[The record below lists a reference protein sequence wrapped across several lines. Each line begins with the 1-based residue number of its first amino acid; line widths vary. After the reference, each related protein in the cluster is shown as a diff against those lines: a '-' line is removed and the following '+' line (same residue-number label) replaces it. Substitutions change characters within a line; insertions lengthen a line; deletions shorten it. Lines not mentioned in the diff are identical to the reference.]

1 MPVRVPVRACRPV
14 LSAALVASLLA
25 LSGCGG
31 GRPASVSSLPV
42 PSGPAPTAPP
52 KLVVAIAVDQYSA
65 DLFAQYREHYTGGL
79 ARLLHGAVFPS
90 TFQSHAATETCPGH
104 STLLTGV
111 HPARTGIIAN
121 NWFDPG
127 LARADKRV
135 YCAEDETDPASTSS
149 APVVAPVHL
158 RVPTLGEWMKRADPA
173 SRNVAVSAKDR
184 AVMMMGGHN
193 IDQAWW
199 YLKGQFV
206 TLRGRAPTPAVD
218 AANAALAAAIKA
230 GGKPYTPP
238 AWCAPRDLAI
248 KAGDKVTVGQGRF
261 DLPRDNPDAFR
272 VSPRMDAATVDLA
285 VRLLNEMQLGR
296 GRAPD
301 LLSVSLSATDYIG
314 HGFGTEGMEMCIQM
328 AELDRSLGQLFA
340 ALDATGV
347 DYVALL
353 TADHGGLDLP
363 ERLVQQGM
371 PGATRV
377 DPGLAPAALS
387 KALAGELGIAVDG
400 PLIYGDGPFGDYWV
414 SKAIPAEQRAR
425 VVAALTA
432 RLRGHPQVAA
442 VFTRDELTRA
452 SAPASNPQD
461 WTLRERARTSFD
473 AQRSGDV
480 VVLLDRAVVPIPQ
493 AGPGYV
499 ATHGSPWDYDRRV
512 PLLFWRKGWT
522 GFEQPGPVETVDIAP
537 SLAAVL
543 GVKVPEGSFDG
554 RCLDLDGGP
563 ANTCK

>member
-1 MPVRVPVRACRPV
+1 MPVRACRPLV
-14 LSAALVASLLA
+14 SLALAVGLAALTGCAGQPGHVASA
-25 LSGCGG
+25 
-31 GRPASVSSLPV
+31 PV
-42 PSGPAPTAPP
+42 PGGPAPSQPP
-52 KLVVAIAVDQYSA
+52 RLVVAIAVDQFSA

-79 ARLLHGAVFPS
+79 ARLLQGGVFPS

-104 STLLTGV
+104 STLLTGA

-135 YCAEDETDPASTSS
+135 YCAEDESDPASTSS
-149 APVVAPVHL
+149 APVVSPVHL

-206 TLRGRAPTPAVD
+206 TLRGRAPTPAVEG
-218 AANAALAAAIKA
+218 ANAALAAAIKA
-230 GGKPYTPP
+230 GGKPYAAP
-238 AWCAPRDLAI
+238 AWCAPRDVPVQASPT
-248 KAGDKVTVGQGRF
+248 VTVGQGRF
-261 DLPRDNPDAFR
+261 ALPEGQPDGFR

-301 LLSVSLSATDYIG
+301 LLSVSLSATDYVG
-314 HGFGTEGMEMCIQM
+314 HAYGTEGMEMCIQM

-347 DYVALL
+347 DYVAFL

-363 ERLVQQGM
+363 ERLTVQGL

-377 DPGLAPAALS
+377 DPALAPAALG
-387 KALAGELGIAVDG
+387 KALAGELGISVDG
-400 PLIYGDGPFGDYWV
+400 PLVYGDGPFGDYWV
-414 SKAIPAEQRAR
+414 SKAISPEQRSR
-425 VVAALTA
+425 VIAALAA

-442 VFTRDELTRA
+442 AFTREDLA
-452 SAPASNPQD
+452 KVPAPASSPQD

-480 VVLLDRAVVPIPQ
+480 VMLLDRAVVPIPQ

-522 GFEQPGPVETVDIAP
+522 GFEQPAPVETVDIAP

-543 GVKVPEGSFDG
+543 GLKVPEGSFDG

-563 ANTCK
+563 GNTCK